1 MDNLENAINEVKS
14 EFDKKLKVIYN
25 EYLLGT
31 IFKLKTKE
39 HIDMNGRSSICTTL
53 VKCLA
58 IKNNEIRL
66 KVIPYQYCAFS
77 DNVVLKYPLSKIA
90 NAKYYSQCYSEELA
104 NNTSVEVR
112 GELDFR

>member
-1 MDNLENAINEVKS
+1 MDNLENAINEAKLK
-14 EFDKKLKVIYN
+14 FDKKLEAIYN

-39 HIDMNGRSSICTTL
+39 YIDMNGRLSICNTL

-58 IKNNEIRL
+58 IKNNEIQL

-77 DNVVLKYPLSKIA
+77 DNAILKYPISKII

>member
-1 MDNLENAINEVKS
+1 MNSLEIAINEAK
-14 EFDKKLKVIYN
+14 EELNQKFEAIYN
-25 EYLLGT
+25 QYMLGT

-39 HIDMNGRSSICTTL
+39 YIDMTSRPDTCTTL

-58 IKNNEIRL
+58 IKNNEMRL

-77 DNVVLKYPLSKIA
+77 DNAILKYPISNIV

-112 GELDFR
+112 GEIDLR

>member
-1 MDNLENAINEVKS
+1 MDNLENAINKAKL
-14 EFDKKLKVIYN
+14 EFDKKLEAIYN

-39 HIDMNGRSSICTTL
+39 YIDMNGRPSICTTL

-66 KVIPYQYCAFS
+66 KVIPYQYCVFS
-77 DNVVLKYPLSKIA
+77 DNAILKYSLSKIA

-112 GELDFR
+112 GELNFC

>member
-1 MDNLENAINEVKS
+1 MDNLENAINEAKL
-14 EFDKKLKVIYN
+14 EFDKKLEAIYN
-25 EYLLGT
+25 EYLFGT

-39 HIDMNGRSSICTTL
+39 YIDMNMCPDICTTL

-58 IKNNEIRL
+58 IKNNEMRL

-77 DNVVLKYPLSKIA
+77 DNTILKYPISNIA